1 MSVTKLNLSGPAL
14 QTAVATFTHTEGTA
28 EETFTIGGYI
38 VAALVQQVL
47 SSGELVSVPETS
59 VSISRDTTTGIST
72 VTINKTS
79 TVADGRILVWYIP
92 S

>member
-1 MSVTKLNLSGPAL
+1 MPVTKLNLSGPAL
-14 QTAVATFTHTEGTA
+14 QTAVATFTHTESEA

-38 VAALVQQVL
+38 VAALVQQVVG
-47 SSGELVSVPETS
+47 STELVTVPETS

-72 VTINKTS
+72 VTINKMN